1 NLKTSRIAGSLVLF
15 YSFLYSFAMVI
26 IGMCALVL
34 LPDIQNTQNVFANM
48 AFETLPTGLL
58 GIVFAAVAAAIMSTA
73 SGTLLASSTLISK
86 DILKDHF
93 FKNITDS
100 QFLLLSR

>member
-1 NLKTSRIAGSLVLF
+1 M
-15 YSFLYSFAMVI
+15 AMVI
-26 IGMCALVL
+26 IGMCALVV
-34 LPDIQNTQNVFANM
+34 LPNIQNTQNVFSSM

-73 SGTLLASSTLISK
+73 SGILASSTLIVK

-93 FKNITDS
+93 FKNIKDVNFYFYHVLRQWLLVLS
-100 QFLLLSR
+100 LLSLHYGYKSCL